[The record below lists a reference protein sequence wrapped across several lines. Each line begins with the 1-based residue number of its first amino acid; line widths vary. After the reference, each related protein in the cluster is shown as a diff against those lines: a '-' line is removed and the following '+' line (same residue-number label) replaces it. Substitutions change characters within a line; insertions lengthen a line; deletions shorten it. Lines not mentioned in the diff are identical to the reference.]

1 MKKNPRTPRPKGR
14 RISRSARL
22 WTLLRAASL
31 NGAA

>member
-14 RISRSARL
+14 RISRARL

-31 NGAA
+31 NEAA